1 MLQKVFSIKIESKS
15 DMARVEEVLVGLLGG
30 EHHRCSFLRSG
41 EFIRLR
47 NLALYP
53 RHREQGAE
61 GGCPLHSV
69 HIEGLKITLTPTG
82 TVCVYLTD
90 PCVVPVPPPPT
101 TATAMNQEDMDLTEE
116 SLAGKKRRCYHDVMA
131 SQQYSDSLAPVDDG
145 GCFGSGLPLV
155 SMTPPLSPEASC
167 DEAWCGRHEPGRA
180 AY

>member
-53 RHREQGAE
+53 RHREPGGE

-131 SQQYSDSLAPVDDG
+131 SHPEPQTPLGDG
-145 GCFGSGLPLV
+145 ACFGFGLRGMPM
-155 SMTPPLSPEASC
+155 SPPLSPEASC
-167 DEAWCGRHEPGRA
+167 DEA
-180 AY
+180 